1 MLRSKAA
8 VPDCDA
14 DARAEAGLDGP
25 GARTVT
31 QDLLDQ
37 AGSACPRRRD
47 QVNTRTGGVGIIGVI
62 VIVLIVLFVV
72 GKL

>member
-1 MLRSKAA
+1 M
-8 VPDCDA
+8 
-14 DARAEAGLDGP
+14 DGP